1 MNARLL
7 GNGFQ
12 PVAIR
17 DRIQTLDVVR
27 GFALLGIALMN
38 VEFFNRP
45 IAELGVGLPAGV
57 TGIDD
62 WAGWFVHVF
71 IRGKFWTMFSL
82 LFGMGFAVMLTRAE
96 QAGRGFFAPYL
107 RRTLALAVFG
117 LLHFIFLWTGDIL
130 FSYASGALLLM
141 LVYYAKP
148 QVLLWLGAVLLLLA
162 GAFGVA
168 GAFGHALPWQ
178 PMLGFG
184 IPLLLFGV
192 VAYALRRWPLSGL
205 RAAGLALYLLPSL
218 AMAIGGAVMIGQ
230 PPEAERDRIQ
240 QAEAKT
246 PEQKQAFAEAVE
258 KRAER
263 RKEQAQDVAD
273 ETRLMSHGSYA
284 EATAWRAQ
292 SFVKHLGQTVGFA
305 IIVLGVFLLGAWF
318 IRSGVMADPAAHLK
332 LFRQMAWIGIPLGVG
347 MSLVGARIAVT
358 HVPGQNDGAFQLA
371 TGLAFVGNLPA
382 CVGYLAVVVLLFHG
396 RWRNWLA
403 PLAPVGRMALTN
415 YILQSVLGTL
425 FFYGYGLGHWGMPRA
440 QQLLYVL
447 VVFALQLLLSRWWLA
462 KFRFGPLE
470 WVWRWATYRKRP
482 PMRIAAG

>member
-1 MNARLL
+1 M
-7 GNGFQ
+7 GNDFK
-12 PVAIR
+12 PIAIS

-45 IAELGVGLPAGV
+45 IAELDAGIPAGV
-57 TGIDD
+57 AGIDY

-82 LFGMGFAVMLTRAE
+82 LFGMGFAVMLSRAE

-117 LLHFIFLWTGDIL
+117 ALHFICLWTGDIL
-130 FSYASGALLLM
+130 FSYATGALLLM
-141 LVYYAKP
+141 LVYYTKP
-148 QVLLWLGAVLLLLA
+148 QVMLWLGLLLLLLA

-168 GAFGHALPWQ
+168 GAFGRQLPWQ

-184 IPLLLFGV
+184 VPLLLFGV

-205 RAAGLALYLLPSL
+205 RAAGLALYLLPAL
-218 AMAIGGAVMIGQ
+218 AMTVGGAVMSAQ

-240 QAEAKT
+240 QSEAKT
-246 PEQKQAFAEAVE
+246 PEQKQALEE
-258 KRAER
+258 QRKQRDER
-263 RKEQAQDVAD
+263 RKQHAHDIAE
-273 ETRLMSHGSYA
+273 ETRLMSSGRYA
-284 EATAWRAQ
+284 DATAWRAREFPVHQ
-292 SFVKHLGQTVGFA
+292 AKTIGFA
-305 IIVLGVFLLGAWF
+305 IIVLGLFLLGAWF
-318 IRSGVMADPAAHLK
+318 IRSGVMANPAAHLK

-347 MSLVGARIAVT
+347 ASLVSAGIAVT
-358 HVPGQNDGAFQLA
+358 HVYGQNDGTFMLA

-382 CVGYLAVVVLLFHG
+382 CLGYLGAVVLLFHG
-396 RWRNWLA
+396 RWRGWLA
-403 PLAPVGRMALTN
+403 QLAPVGRMALTN
-415 YILQSVLGTL
+415 YILQSALGTL
-425 FFYGYGLGHWGMPRA
+425 FFYGYGLGHWGLPRA
-440 QQLLYVL
+440 QQVLYVL

-470 WVWRWATYRKRP
+470 WLWRWATYGKRP
-482 PMRIAAG
+482 SLRNAAQD

>member
-1 MNARLL
+1 M
-7 GNGFQ
+7 GTDFT

-45 IAELGVGLPAGV
+45 IGELDIGMPPG
-57 TGIDD
+57 TSGIDY

-71 IRGKFWTMFSL
+71 VRGKFWTMFSL

-107 RRTLALAVFG
+107 RRTLALAAFG
-117 LLHFIFLWTGDIL
+117 ALHFIFLWTGDIL
-130 FSYASGALLLM
+130 FSYAAGAMLLM
-141 LVYYAKP
+141 LVFYAKP
-148 QVLLWLGAVLLLLA
+148 QVLLWLGVLLLLTA
-162 GAFGVA
+162 GAFGIA

-218 AMAIGGAVMIGQ
+218 AMAIGGAAMMSQ

-246 PEQKQAFAEAVE
+246 PEQKKALAEALE
-258 KRAER
+258 KRAEQ
-263 RKEQAQDVAD
+263 RKEHAQDVAD
-273 ETRLMSHGSYA
+273 ETRLMSQGSYA

-292 SFVKHLGQTVGFA
+292 SFAKHLPQTVGFA

-332 LFRQMAWIGIPLGVG
+332 LFRWMAWIGIPLGLG
-347 MSLVGARIAVT
+347 LSLIAARISLT
-358 HVPGQNDGAFQLA
+358 HVPGQNDGPFQFA
-371 TGLAFVGNLPA
+371 MGLAFVGNLPA
-382 CVGYLAVVVLLFHG
+382 CVGYLAAVVLLFHG

-403 PLAPVGRMALTN
+403 QLAPVGRMALTN
-415 YILQSVLGTL
+415 YILQSAIGTL

-440 QQLLYVL
+440 QQVLYVL
-447 VVFALQLLLSRWWLA
+447 VVFALQVLLSRWWLA
-462 KFRFGPLE
+462 NFRFGPLE
-470 WVWRWATYRKRP
+470 WLWRWATYGKRP
-482 PMRIAAG
+482 ALRLSES